1 MISVE
6 GKKRLNSS
14 AVKAKPFTLS
24 VNFTLTTI
32 NFLLIIYLPN
42 RQILLE
48 FRIGKT
54 TYKNKRIAKVCTCFE
69 EAMKQYNRDMA
80 IKIHHRVDQI
90 IVADTVELM
99 IEHRIGRCHPLTGN
113 RKGQYALDLVHP
125 FRLIF
130 EKHGKQIQI
139 AHIVEITDYH

>member
-1 MISVE
+1 MEI
-6 GKKRLNSS
+6 
-14 AVKAKPFTLS
+14 
-24 VNFTLTTI
+24 
-32 NFLLIIYLPN
+32 
-42 RQILLE
+42 
-48 FRIGKT
+48 

-69 EAMKQYNRDMA
+69 VAMKQYNRDMA
-80 IKIHHRVDQI
+80 IKIHRRVGEI
-90 IVADTVELM
+90 ISADTVELM
-99 IEHRIGRCHPLTGN
+99 IEHQIGRCHPLTGN